1 MVNLSLLPEVDM
13 PVIDRTAQRHHELHG
28 AHFDALASPSLGSR
42 ETSVWRLR
50 LEPGTPGVPHR
61 VTREEIFVVLAGSA
75 TASLDGTAHPL
86 AAGSTLVLPAGVE
99 LSLETGADQ
108 LEAIVCLPVGGQGVI
123 GDGEPF
129 TPPWAE

>member
-1 MVNLSLLPEVDM
+1 M
-13 PVIDRTAQRHHELHG
+13 PVIDPTAQRHHELHG
-28 AHFDALASPSLGSR
+28 ARFQTLASPSVGSQ

-75 TASLDGTAHPL
+75 TASLDGAPQPL

-99 LSLETGADQ
+99 LSLEAGADS

-129 TPPWAE
+129 TPPWAA